1 MFEYTNSI
9 VIISIILFLVI
20 GGAAVYYIINQVK
33 APVKSG
39 KAKVISKRHFRN
51 PSNGVTSYRVEFE
64 MENEI
69 IELIVRYEMYHSLIE
84 GEEGVLSYKGRW
96 VVSFEKN
103 NLA

>member
-1 MFEYTNSI
+1 MLEYTNI
-9 VIISIILFLVI
+9 IAIISIILFLII
-20 GGAAVYYIINQVK
+20 GGAALYYIINQVK

-39 KAKVISKRHFRN
+39 KAKVVSKRYFRN

-84 GEEGVLSYKGRW
+84 GEEGVLSYKGHW
-96 VVSFEKN
+96 LVSFKKN
-103 NLA
+103 KM